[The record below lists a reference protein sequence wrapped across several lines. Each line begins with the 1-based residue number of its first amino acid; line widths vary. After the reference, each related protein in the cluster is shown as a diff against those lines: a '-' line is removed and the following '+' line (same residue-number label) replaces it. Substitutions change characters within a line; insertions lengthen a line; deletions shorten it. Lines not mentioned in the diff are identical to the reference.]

1 MLAPTIDSHL
11 CQEQLIEAC
20 KLVAAAVEKI
30 VIAAQAA
37 CGDDDALRD
46 LGAAATAVTQ
56 ALNSLIEQ
64 IKQGVEMDNVNQY
77 DEACAAILAATDM
90 LFRYIYLNIKLQCIS
105 NTPFSCMGDPQEMVR
120 QAKLLAEATSSLVNA
135 IKREAQDEP
144 DSDARHRLLD
154 AAKALADATSKM
166 VEAAKIAA
174 KNPNV
179 CNFFNLL

>member
-1 MLAPTIDSHL
+1 
-11 CQEQLIEAC
+11 
-20 KLVAAAVEKI
+20 
-30 VIAAQAA
+30 
-37 CGDDDALRD
+37 
-46 LGAAATAVTQ
+46 
-56 ALNSLIEQ
+56 
-64 IKQGVEMDNVNQY
+64 
-77 DEACAAILAATDM
+77 
-90 LFRYIYLNIKLQCIS
+90 
-105 NTPFSCMGDPQEMVR
+105 MGDPQEMVR

-179 CNFFNLL
+179 CNFLMCYKDFLF